1 MKLFQRAT
9 NWTVFLALLIEAL
22 AWGSLERFLP
32 GVFVLVLVGPVLQGR
47 VRLPRLVSATLAVAA
62 VLFAVLRSRA
72 GLEVEVILA
81 DFSLHL
87 LVLKCFDRRNPRDET
102 QLLSLSA
109 LMVFAAALRDEP
121 PLLMWLAM
129 LIWARLA
136 FSAVILRQT
145 GEDQGTSD
153 AQRLA
158 RRARYRVGNR
168 LFLVSLIGGG
178 LLFLVLPRS
187 IGRFRIPTPK
197 TEAIDRAVDDGID
210 LSVAGGRIVPDPSVI
225 GTVEVSPATTSV
237 AQGSLY
243 LRCGVLTTASDGI
256 WYPPRSSLRMVDGE
270 GDVGMIGPESGDRLS
285 LRFKMDEPQWRLGA
299 PGAPV
304 RLECEVPTLIRMTGR
319 VAVVE
324 PEFPGTTSWSVVT
337 RLDPSAP
344 EVLSY
349 LGSSPRPQR
358 RGDWW
363 NPQSVTRASM
373 AERARTVLRD
383 ANFDPATLSDGFGPK
398 VEAAKIL
405 ERHFSSSGQYVYDLD
420 LSLLRIREN
429 EDPIEAFLRVKRGHC
444 EFFATSL
451 VAMCQSLGIEARVVL
466 GWLVGN
472 EPANGSRVIRRL
484 DAHAWAEVRQGPNE
498 WVRLE
503 PTPASDLLAFRATG
517 ADRGIAGLLA
527 DLGEDLN
534 RNLNGYGTGNKFP
547 IQVALEDFLGV
558 DFSDDVSVVLSG
570 IGSRLRW
577 PILGLL
583 LGGVVWGAL
592 GVKKRRRRG
601 GPLYPLLLRLRRR
614 GLIRPAGQ
622 PLALWIEQLQWPE
635 QEAKLLVLSA
645 IESEEQK
652 TYGASTDEASTVE
665 VRRAN
670 GLSSRQLPQ
679 GKRH

>member
-1 MKLFQRAT
+1 M
-9 NWTVFLALLIEAL
+9 
-22 AWGSLERFLP
+22 
-32 GVFVLVLVGPVLQGR
+32 LQGR

-62 VLFAVLRSRA
+62 VLFAVLRSRG

-129 LIWARLA
+129 LTWARLA

-145 GEDQGTSD
+145 GEDQGASD

-168 LFLVSLIGGG
+168 LFLVSLVGGG

-225 GTVEVSPATTSV
+225 GSVEVSPATTSV

-285 LRFKMDEPQWRLGA
+285 LRFNMDEPQWRLGA

-324 PEFPGTTSWSVVT
+324 PEFPGTTDWSVVT

-363 NPQSVTRASM
+363 NPESVTRTSM
-373 AERARTVLRD
+373 AERARSVLRD

-466 GWLVGN
+466 GWLVGD
-472 EPANGSRVIRRL
+472 EPSSGSRVIRRL
-484 DAHAWAEVRQGPNE
+484 DAHAWAEVRQGPNA

-558 DFSDDVSVVLSG
+558 DFSDDVSVVLAG
-570 IGSRLRW
+570 IGIRLRW

-583 LGGVVWGAL
+583 FGGVVWGAL

-601 GPLYPLLLRLRRR
+601 GPFHPLLQRLRRR
-614 GLIRPAGQ
+614 GLVRPAGQ
-622 PLALWIEQLQWPE
+622 PLARWIEQLQWPE
-635 QEAKLLVLSA
+635 EEVKRLVLAA
-645 IESEEQK
+645 IESAEQT
-652 TYGASTDEASTVE
+652 TYGATTHEVITAE

-670 GLSSRQLPQ
+670 RLPARRLPQ
-679 GKRH
+679 GKRN

>member
-1 MKLFQRAT
+1 MKLIQRAT

-22 AWGSLERFLP
+22 AWSSLERFLP

-62 VLFAVLRSRA
+62 VLFAVLRSRG

-145 GEDQGTSD
+145 GEDQGASD
-153 AQRLA
+153 AQELA

-168 LFLVSLIGGG
+168 LFLVSLVGGG

-285 LRFKMDEPQWRLGA
+285 LRFNMDEPQWRLGA

-324 PEFPGTTSWSVVT
+324 PEFPWNY
-337 RLDPSAP
+337 RL
-344 EVLSY
+344 V
-349 LGSSPRPQR
+349 
-358 RGDWW
+358 
-363 NPQSVTRASM
+363 
-373 AERARTVLRD
+373 
-383 ANFDPATLSDGFGPK
+383 
-398 VEAAKIL
+398 
-405 ERHFSSSGQYVYDLD
+405 
-420 LSLLRIREN
+420 
-429 EDPIEAFLRVKRGHC
+429 RGH
-444 EFFATSL
+444 TSGSFRTG
-451 VAMCQSLGIEARVVL
+451 SL
-466 GWLVGN
+466 
-472 EPANGSRVIRRL
+472 
-484 DAHAWAEVRQGPNE
+484 
-498 WVRLE
+498 
-503 PTPASDLLAFRATG
+503 
-517 ADRGIAGLLA
+517 
-527 DLGEDLN
+527 
-534 RNLNGYGTGNKFP
+534 
-547 IQVALEDFLGV
+547 
-558 DFSDDVSVVLSG
+558 VLSG
-570 IGSRLRW
+570 IQSPTATPGRLVESR
-577 PILGLL
+577 
-583 LGGVVWGAL
+583 
-592 GVKKRRRRG
+592 
-601 GPLYPLLLRLRRR
+601 
-614 GLIRPAGQ
+614 
-622 PLALWIEQLQWPE
+622 
-635 QEAKLLVLSA
+635 
-645 IESEEQK
+645 
-652 TYGASTDEASTVE
+652 
-665 VRRAN
+665 
-670 GLSSRQLPQ
+670 
-679 GKRH
+679 KRHPCFDGRAGPFGVA

>member
-1 MKLFQRAT
+1 MKLIQRAS

-32 GVFVLVLVGPVLQGR
+32 GMFVLVLVGPVLQGR

-62 VLFAVLRSRA
+62 VLFAVLRSRS

-121 PLLMWLAM
+121 PLLLWLAM

-145 GEDQGTSD
+145 GEDQGASD

-158 RRARYRVGNR
+158 RRARHRVGNR

-197 TEAIDRAVDDGID
+197 TEAIVRAVDDGID

-285 LRFKMDEPQWRLGA
+285 LIFKMDEPQWRLGA

-324 PEFPGTTSWSVVT
+324 PEFPGTTNWSVVT

-398 VEAAKIL
+398 VKAAKIL

-466 GWLVGN
+466 GWLVGD

-558 DFSDDVSVVLSG
+558 DFSDDVSVVLAG

-583 LGGVVWGAL
+583 FGGVVWGAL

-601 GPLYPLLLRLRRR
+601 GPFYPLLLRLRRR

-622 PLALWIEQLQWPE
+622 PLALWVEQLQWPE
-635 QEAKLLVLSA
+635 EEAKLLVLSA
-645 IESEEQK
+645 IESAEQK

-665 VRRAN
+665 VQRAN

>member
-1 MKLFQRAT
+1 M
-9 NWTVFLALLIEAL
+9 
-22 AWGSLERFLP
+22 
-32 GVFVLVLVGPVLQGR
+32 
-47 VRLPRLVSATLAVAA
+47 
-62 VLFAVLRSRA
+62 
-72 GLEVEVILA
+72 
-81 DFSLHL
+81 
-87 LVLKCFDRRNPRDET
+87 
-102 QLLSLSA
+102 
-109 LMVFAAALRDEP
+109 
-121 PLLMWLAM
+121 
-129 LIWARLA
+129 
-136 FSAVILRQT
+136 
-145 GEDQGTSD
+145 
-153 AQRLA
+153 
-158 RRARYRVGNR
+158 
-168 LFLVSLIGGG
+168 VSLIGGG

-324 PEFPGTTSWSVVT
+324 PEFPGTTNWSVVT

-601 GPLYPLLLRLRRR
+601 GPFYPLLLRLRRR

>member
-1 MKLFQRAT
+1 MKLIQRAT

-22 AWGSLERFLP
+22 AWSSLERFLP

-47 VRLPRLVSATLAVAA
+47 VRLPRLVSATLAVVA
-62 VLFAVLRSRA
+62 VFFAVLRSRG

-87 LVLKCFDRRNPRDET
+87 LVLKCFDRRTPRDET

-109 LMVFAAALRDEP
+109 LMVFSAALRDEP

-129 LIWARLA
+129 LVWARLA

-145 GEDQGTSD
+145 GEDQGSSN
-153 AQRLA
+153 ARRLA

-168 LFLVSLIGGG
+168 LFLVSLVGGG

-197 TEAIDRAVDDGID
+197 TEAVERAVDDGID

-225 GTVEVSPATTSV
+225 GSVEVSPATTSV

-285 LRFKMDEPQWRLGA
+285 LRFKMDEPQWRLAA

-324 PEFPGTTSWSVVT
+324 PEFPGTTNWSVVT

-344 EVLSY
+344 DVLSY

-383 ANFDPATLSDGFGPK
+383 ANFDPATLSEGFAPK

-466 GWLVGN
+466 GWLVGD
-472 EPANGSRVIRRL
+472 ESSSGSRVIRRL
-484 DAHAWAEVRQGPNE
+484 DAHAWVEVRQGPNA

-503 PTPASDLLAFRATG
+503 PTPASDLLAFRSTG

-534 RNLNGYGTGNKFP
+534 RNLNGYGTGNKLP

-558 DFSDDVSVVLSG
+558 DFSDDVSVVLAG
-570 IGSRLRW
+570 IGGRLRW

-583 LGGVVWGAL
+583 LGVVVWGAL

-601 GPLYPLLLRLRRR
+601 GPFQPLLHRLRRR

-622 PLALWIEQLQWPE
+622 PLALWLEQLQWPE
-635 QEAKLLVLSA
+635 EEVKRLVLSA
-645 IESEEQK
+645 VESVEQT
-652 TYGASTDEASTVE
+652 TYGAATYEAGTAE

-670 GLSSRQLPQ
+670 RLPARQLPQ
-679 GKRH
+679 GNRN

>member
-1 MKLFQRAT
+1 MKLIQRAT

-22 AWGSLERFLP
+22 AWSSLERFLP

-62 VLFAVLRSRA
+62 VLFAVLRSRG
-72 GLEVEVILA
+72 GLEVEIILA

-129 LIWARLA
+129 LTWARLV

-145 GEDQGTSD
+145 GEDQGASD

-168 LFLVSLIGGG
+168 LFLVSLVGGG

-225 GTVEVSPATTSV
+225 GTVEISPETTSV

-285 LRFKMDEPQWRLGA
+285 LRFNMDEPQWRLGA

-319 VAVVE
+319 VAMVE
-324 PEFPGTTSWSVVT
+324 PEFPGTTDWSVVT

-363 NPQSVTRASM
+363 NPESVTRASM
-373 AERARTVLRD
+373 AERARSVLRD
-383 ANFDPATLSDGFGPK
+383 ANFDPTTLSDGFGPK

-466 GWLVGN
+466 GWLVGD
-472 EPANGSRVIRRL
+472 EPSSGSRVIRRL
-484 DAHAWAEVRQGPNE
+484 DAHAWAEVRQGPNA

-570 IGSRLRW
+570 IGTRLRW

-601 GPLYPLLLRLRRR
+601 GPFHPLLQRLRRR

-622 PLALWIEQLQWPE
+622 PLARWIEQLQWPE
-635 QEAKLLVLSA
+635 EEVKRLVLAA
-645 IESEEQK
+645 IESAEQT
-652 TYGASTDEASTVE
+652 TYGATTHEVITAE
-665 VRRAN
+665 VRQAN
-670 GLSSRQLPQ
+670 RLPARRLPQ
-679 GKRH
+679 GKRN

>member
-1 MKLFQRAT
+1 MKLIQRAT

-22 AWGSLERFLP
+22 AWSSLERFLP

-62 VLFAVLRSRA
+62 VLFAVLRSRG

-129 LIWARLA
+129 LTWARLV

-145 GEDQGTSD
+145 GEDQGASD

-168 LFLVSLIGGG
+168 LFLVSLVGGG

-285 LRFKMDEPQWRLGA
+285 LRFNMDEPQWRLGA

-324 PEFPGTTSWSVVT
+324 PEFPGTTDWSVVT

-363 NPQSVTRASM
+363 NPESVTRASM
-373 AERARTVLRD
+373 AERARSVLRE

-398 VEAAKIL
+398 VKAAKIL

-466 GWLVGN
+466 GWLVGD
-472 EPANGSRVIRRL
+472 EPSSGSRVIRRL
-484 DAHAWAEVRQGPNE
+484 DAHAWAEVRQGPNA

-558 DFSDDVSVVLSG
+558 DFSDDVSVVLAG
-570 IGSRLRW
+570 IGTRLRW

-583 LGGVVWGAL
+583 FGSLVWGAL

-601 GPLYPLLLRLRRR
+601 GPFHPLLQRLRRR

-622 PLALWIEQLQWPE
+622 PLARWIEQLQWPE
-635 QEAKLLVLSA
+635 EEVKRLVLAA
-645 IESEEQK
+645 IESAEQT
-652 TYGASTDEASTVE
+652 TYGATTHEVITAE

-670 GLSSRQLPQ
+670 RLPARRLPQ
-679 GKRH
+679 GKRN

>member
-1 MKLFQRAT
+1 MKLIQRAT
-9 NWTVFLALLIEAL
+9 NWTTFCALLIEAL
-22 AWGSLERFLP
+22 AWSSLERFLP
-32 GVFVLVLVGPVLQGR
+32 GMLVLVLVGPVLQGR
-47 VRLPRLVSATLAVAA
+47 VRLPRLVSATLAIAA
-62 VLFAVLRSRA
+62 VLFALLRSRA

-87 LVLKCFDRRNPRDET
+87 LVLKCFDRRAPRDET

-129 LIWARLA
+129 LVWARLA

-145 GEDQGTSD
+145 GEDRGPSD

-168 LFLVSLIGGG
+168 LFLVSLVGGG

-225 GTVEVSPATTSV
+225 GTVEVSPVTTSV

-285 LRFKMDEPQWRLGA
+285 LRFKMDEPQWRLGS

-304 RLECEVPTLIRMTGR
+304 RLECEVPTLVRMTGR

-324 PEFPGTTSWSVVT
+324 PEFPGTTDWTVVT
-337 RLDPSAP
+337 RLDPSTP
-344 EVLSY
+344 DVLSY

-363 NPQSVTRASM
+363 NPQSVTRESM
-373 AERARTVLRD
+373 ADRARTVLRESD
-383 ANFDPATLSDGFGPK
+383 FDPATISTGFDAK
-398 VEAAKIL
+398 VEAARIL
-405 ERHFSSSGQYVYDLD
+405 EQHFSASGQYVYDLD

-466 GWLVGN
+466 GWLVGD
-472 EPANGSRVIRRL
+472 EPSNGSRVIRRL

-503 PTPASDLLAFRATG
+503 PTPASDLMEFRALG

-558 DFSDDVSVVLSG
+558 DFSDDFSVVLIG

-583 LGGVVWGAL
+583 LGGAFWTAV

-601 GPLYPLLLRLRRR
+601 GPFQPLLLRLRRR
-614 GLIRPAGQ
+614 GLVRPAGQ
-622 PLALWIEQLQWPE
+622 PLGFWMAQLQWPE
-635 QEAKLLVLSA
+635 EEAKQLVLAA
-645 IESEEQK
+645 IESAEQK
-652 TYGASTDEASTVE
+652 TYGVSAPEASVVE
-665 VRRAN
+665 VQKAN
-670 GLSSRQLPQ
+670 RLPSRQLPQ
-679 GKRH
+679 GERK

>member
-1 MKLFQRAT
+1 MKLIRRAT

-22 AWGSLERFLP
+22 AWSSLERFLP

-47 VRLPRLVSATLAVAA
+47 VRLPRLVSATLAVAS
-62 VLFAVLRSRA
+62 VLFAVLRSRG

-129 LIWARLA
+129 LTWARLV

-145 GEDQGTSD
+145 GEDQGASD

-168 LFLVSLIGGG
+168 LFLVSLVGGG

-285 LRFKMDEPQWRLGA
+285 LRFNMDEPQWRLGA

-324 PEFPGTTSWSVVT
+324 PEFPGTTDWSVVT

-363 NPQSVTRASM
+363 NPESVTRASM
-373 AERARTVLRD
+373 AERARSVLRE
-383 ANFDPATLSDGFGPK
+383 ANFDPATLADGFGPK

-466 GWLVGN
+466 GWLVGD
-472 EPANGSRVIRRL
+472 EPSSGSRVIRRL
-484 DAHAWAEVRQGPNE
+484 DAHAWAEVRQGPNA

-558 DFSDDVSVVLSG
+558 DFSDDVSVVLAG
-570 IGSRLRW
+570 IGTRLRW

-583 LGGVVWGAL
+583 FGSVVWGAL

-601 GPLYPLLLRLRRR
+601 GPFHPLLQRLRRR

-622 PLALWIEQLQWPE
+622 PLARWIEQLQWPE
-635 QEAKLLVLSA
+635 EEVKRLVLAA
-645 IESEEQK
+645 IESAEQT
-652 TYGASTDEASTVE
+652 TYGATTHEVITAE

-670 GLSSRQLPQ
+670 RLPARRLPQ
-679 GKRH
+679 GKRN

>member
-1 MKLFQRAT
+1 MKLIQRAT

-22 AWGSLERFLP
+22 AWSSLERFLP

-47 VRLPRLVSATLAVAA
+47 VRLPRLVSATLAAAA
-62 VLFAVLRSRA
+62 VLFAVLRSRG

-129 LIWARLA
+129 LIWARLV

-145 GEDQGTSD
+145 GEDQGASD

-168 LFLVSLIGGG
+168 LFLVSLVGGG

-187 IGRFRIPTPK
+187 IGRFRIPTPR

-285 LRFKMDEPQWRLGA
+285 LRFNMDEPQWRLGA

-304 RLECEVPTLIRMTGR
+304 RLECDVPTLIRMTGR

-324 PEFPGTTSWSVVT
+324 PEFPGTTDWSVVT

-363 NPQSVTRASM
+363 NPESVTRASM
-373 AERARTVLRD
+373 AERARSVLRE

-466 GWLVGN
+466 GWLVGD
-472 EPANGSRVIRRL
+472 EPSSGSRVIRRL
-484 DAHAWAEVRQGPNE
+484 DAHAWAEVRQGPNA

-558 DFSDDVSVVLSG
+558 DFSDDVSVVLAG
-570 IGSRLRW
+570 IGTRLRW

-583 LGGVVWGAL
+583 FGSVVWGAL

-601 GPLYPLLLRLRRR
+601 GPFHPLLQRLRRR

-622 PLALWIEQLQWPE
+622 PLARWIEQLQWPE
-635 QEAKLLVLSA
+635 EEVKRLVLAA
-645 IESEEQK
+645 IESAEQT
-652 TYGASTDEASTVE
+652 TYGATTHEVITAE

-670 GLSSRQLPQ
+670 RLPARRLPQ
-679 GKRH
+679 GKRN

>member
-1 MKLFQRAT
+1 MKLIQRAT

-22 AWGSLERFLP
+22 AWSSLERFLP
-32 GVFVLVLVGPVLQGR
+32 GVVVLVLVGPVLQGR

-62 VLFAVLRSRA
+62 VLFAVLRSRG

-87 LVLKCFDRRNPRDET
+87 LILKCFDRRNPRDET

-121 PLLMWLAM
+121 PLLMWIAM
-129 LIWARLA
+129 LVWARLA

-145 GEDQGTSD
+145 GEDQGASD
-153 AQRLA
+153 ARRLA

-178 LLFLVLPRS
+178 LLFLILPRS
-187 IGRFRIPTPK
+187 IGRFRIPTPR
-197 TEAIDRAVDDGID
+197 TEAIERAVDDGID
-210 LSVAGGRIVPDPSVI
+210 LSVAGGRIIPDPSVI

-299 PGAPV
+299 PAAPV

-324 PEFPGTTSWSVVT
+324 PEFPGTTDWSVVT

-363 NPQSVTRASM
+363 NPESATRALM
-373 AERARTVLRD
+373 ADRARTVLRD

-420 LSLLRIREN
+420 LSLLRIRQN

-466 GWLVGN
+466 GWLVGD
-472 EPANGSRVIRRL
+472 EPSSGSRVIRRL
-484 DAHAWAEVRQGPNE
+484 DAHAWAEVRQGSNA

-517 ADRGIAGLLA
+517 SDRGIAGLLA

-534 RNLNGYGTGNKFP
+534 RNLNGYGTGNKLP

-558 DFSDDVSVVLSG
+558 DFSDDVSVVLTG
-570 IGSRLRW
+570 IGSRMRW

-583 LGGVVWGAL
+583 FGGVVWGAL

-601 GPLYPLLLRLRRR
+601 GPFKTLLRRLRRR

-635 QEAKLLVLSA
+635 EEVKGLVLAA
-645 IESEEQK
+645 IESAEQT
-652 TYGASTDEASTVE
+652 TYGAAKHEDSTVE

-670 GLSSRQLPQ
+670 RLSARQLPQ
-679 GKRH
+679 GKRN